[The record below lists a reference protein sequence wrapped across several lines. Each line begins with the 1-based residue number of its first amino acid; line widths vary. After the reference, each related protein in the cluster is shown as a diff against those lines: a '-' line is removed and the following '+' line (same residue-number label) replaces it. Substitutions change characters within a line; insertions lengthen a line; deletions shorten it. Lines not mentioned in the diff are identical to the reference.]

1 MNSTPPVRNLIVCC
15 DGTSNEIG
23 DNLTNVL
30 KLYRILEKDEEQR
43 VFYDPGVGTIG
54 QLAMWGRL
62 RQKVAEFL
70 GLATGYG
77 LDDNIL
83 DAYRWLCVN
92 YQDGDRIYLFG
103 FSRGAYTVRALAG
116 LINMIGLLT
125 EDQLQ
130 ITGYALT
137 AYKRA
142 AEKDELPIAWQFQ
155 RISEGRDVTIHF
167 MGVWDTVASVIVPRP
182 DRLYLPSLQFL
193 PYTKQNSRVR
203 IVRHAVAIDERRAM
217 FRNYNWNPDQ
227 KFSARRFGSPD
238 AQQDSKQVWFAGV
251 HADVGGGYPEE
262 ESGLAKFPL
271 RWLLAEAEA
280 AGARMSASLRSHL
293 VEGRKL
299 PGGRQAYVEPN
310 PSGLVH
316 RSLKGVWWLLEL
328 VPKRIKWRR
337 WPKRANVL
345 GFYLPWAE
353 PRLICEGARIHQS
366 VLKRM
371 EKVSTYRPVNL
382 PKDYVTEED
391 VVPVEKARSRR
402 KGSAAMATEEREYS
416 REETAALLYAAAE
429 QVAQLE
435 GMRFGEGADED
446 LRRIAMELVAKID
459 ARADGGINSPDGQ
472 ELVHK
477 SEQAFAQLAREM
489 VNAREHVY
497 DQARLAMNIVGEQT
511 LDWARRKICPLFPIC
526 D

>member
-1 MNSTPPVRNLIVCC
+1 MASTPPRNLIVCC

-23 DNLTNVL
+23 ANLTNVL
-30 KLYRILEKDEEQR
+30 KLYRILDKDEHQR
-43 VFYDPGVGTIG
+43 VFYDPGVGTVA

-62 RQKVAEFL
+62 RQKFSEFL

-77 LDDNIL
+77 LDANIL
-83 DAYRWLCVN
+83 DAYRWLCAN
-92 YQDGDRIYLFG
+92 YQESDRIFLFG

-116 LINMIGLLT
+116 LINMIGLLN

-130 ITGYALT
+130 ITGYGLT

-142 AEKDELPIAWQFQ
+142 AERDDLPIAWQFQ

-203 IVRHAVAIDERRAM
+203 IARHAVAIDERRAM

-227 KFSARRFGSPD
+227 KFAARRFGSPD

-251 HADVGGGYPEE
+251 HADVGGGYPED

-271 RWLLAEAEA
+271 RWMLAEAEA
-280 AGARMSASLRSHL
+280 AGARLSASLRHHL

-299 PGGRQAYVEPN
+299 PGGRQTYVEPDAG
-310 PSGLVH
+310 GLLH
-316 RSLKGVWWLLEL
+316 RSLKGFWWLLEII
-328 VPKRIKWRR
+328 PKRTKWRR
-337 WPKRANVL
+337 WPKRANIL
-345 GFYLPWAE
+345 GFYFPWAE
-353 PRLICEGARIHQS
+353 PRLIREGARIHES

-371 EKVSTYRPVNL
+371 EKIGAYRPVNL
-382 PKDYVTEED
+382 PKDYVIEED
-391 VVPVEKARSRR
+391 FIPERVPGRR
-402 KGSAAMATEEREYS
+402 NGSAAMEMEERGYTQQ
-416 REETAALLYAAAE
+416 ETAALLYAAAE
-429 QVAQLE
+429 QIAQLE
-435 GMRFGEGADED
+435 GMRFGEGADLD
-446 LRRIAMELVAKID
+446 LRNIAMQSAAKID
-459 ARADGGINSPDGQ
+459 ARAAGGINSADGR
-472 ELVHK
+472 ELVHQA
-477 SEQAFAQLAREM
+477 EQAFALLAREM
-489 VNAREHVY
+489 VNAREEVY
-497 DQARLAMNIVGEQT
+497 DQARLAQNIIGEQT